1 MIFFK
6 AKQECSAIK
15 KDNCS
20 ENQNNLSNR
29 VLIKTRENAL
39 KIHFVS
45 CTVYYRFL
53 FLLHKS

>member
-39 KIHFVS
+39 KIHFV
-45 CTVYYRFL
+45 
-53 FLLHKS
+53 